1 MSTWFIVSCFPSSS
15 HFLPV
20 FARVVQRT
28 SQKAFPSRGIE
39 RLFRTRS
46 HHETIISRPA
56 RQRLMEQSRLW
67 LMLYCNRETASGF
80 SSAPDMYI
88 ARGGLA
94 GLRGPSNLFSSWE
107 IYFTAYCSVFR
118 VKCYRCT
125 HVHPTWPFLFAAPT
139 RDSGDPSFRCWCK
152 ENDGAQGTPGY
163 FDKTKHGR
171 ISQRSAR
178 REVLVIPEN

>member
-1 MSTWFIVSCFPSSS
+1 
-15 HFLPV
+15 
-20 FARVVQRT
+20 
-28 SQKAFPSRGIE
+28 
-39 RLFRTRS
+39 
-46 HHETIISRPA
+46 
-56 RQRLMEQSRLW
+56 
-67 LMLYCNRETASGF
+67 MLYCNRETASGF

-139 RDSGDPSFRCWCK
+139 RDSGDRWHSQLFDSFPNVLALNTNRVV
-152 ENDGAQGTPGY
+152 
-163 FDKTKHGR
+163 
-171 ISQRSAR
+171 AR
-178 REVLVIPEN
+178 RTKVVDEENEVLRGGYVKLNRRGALPKDTSIKFHATS